1 MSTVDLS
8 KHTVNLSKGEKINL
22 SKSAEGL
29 SKIMVGLGWDPA
41 TDEQVQ
47 QVTEVIKPGFFG
59 RLFGAQERT
68 VTRNVVTRTSSGD
81 TIDCDAW
88 LALLQNGK
96 LRDSSD
102 IVYYGKKDFMVSGN
116 AVVHHHG
123 DNLTGEGDGDDE
135 QITINLKELPSQ
147 YDSIVI
153 GVTIYRG
160 AEKNQS
166 FGSIKNTFV
175 RVVDERD
182 SFEICRF
189 NQSEMAE
196 NKDAITFIAGKLYKD
211 KGEWQFTATG
221 KGTMDKS
228 ISEAAAHYRYN

>member
-47 QVTEVIKPGFFG
+47 QVTEVIKPGFLG

-96 LRDSSD
+96 LKGNDD
-102 IVYYGKKDFMVSGN
+102 IVYYGKK
-116 AVVHHHG
+116 
-123 DNLTGEGDGDDE
+123 
-135 QITINLKELPSQ
+135 
-147 YDSIVI
+147 
-153 GVTIYRG
+153 
-160 AEKNQS
+160 
-166 FGSIKNTFV
+166 
-175 RVVDERD
+175 
-182 SFEICRF
+182 
-189 NQSEMAE
+189 
-196 NKDAITFIAGKLYKD
+196 
-211 KGEWQFTATG
+211 
-221 KGTMDKS
+221 
-228 ISEAAAHYRYN
+228 ISW